1 MTPWLDV
8 ASVTANG
15 SAIDLMNM
23 KQHPCLTRDHP
34 SGKRLCLV
42 TQYLISLAQA
52 ANSTPAQSSGQ
63 GGGGLAGLGGN
74 PIILMVL
81 IFAVMY
87 FIVIRP
93 QSKRAKETQ
102 RMLSEL
108 KKGDEVV
115 TSGGI
120 IGRISGLKDNEITL
134 QVQEG
139 VRIRIQR
146 SAVTGRLKT
155 PTTEPPKNEAK
166 AS

>member
-1 MTPWLDV
+1 
-8 ASVTANG
+8 
-15 SAIDLMNM
+15 
-23 KQHPCLTRDHP
+23 
-34 SGKRLCLV
+34 
-42 TQYLISLAQA
+42 
-52 ANSTPAQSSGQ
+52 
-63 GGGGLAGLGGN
+63 
-74 PIILMVL
+74 MVL

-102 RMLSEL
+102 RMLAEL

-120 IGRISGLKDNEITL
+120 IGRVAGIKDTELTL

-146 SAVTGRLKT
+146 SAVTGRLKN
-155 PTTEPPKNEAK
+155 PTEPTKAEVK

>member
-1 MTPWLDV
+1 
-8 ASVTANG
+8 
-15 SAIDLMNM
+15 
-23 KQHPCLTRDHP
+23 
-34 SGKRLCLV
+34 
-42 TQYLISLAQA
+42 
-52 ANSTPAQSSGQ
+52 
-63 GGGGLAGLGGN
+63 
-74 PIILMVL
+74 MVL

-115 TSGGI
+115 TTGGI
-120 IGRISGLKDNEITL
+120 IGRISGIKDAEITL

-146 SAVTGRLKT
+146 SAVTGRLKAT
-155 PTTEPPKNEAK
+155 SPEPTKTEAK

>member
-1 MTPWLDV
+1 
-8 ASVTANG
+8 
-15 SAIDLMNM
+15 
-23 KQHPCLTRDHP
+23 
-34 SGKRLCLV
+34 
-42 TQYLISLAQA
+42 
-52 ANSTPAQSSGQ
+52 
-63 GGGGLAGLGGN
+63 
-74 PIILMVL
+74 MVL

-102 RMLSEL
+102 KMLAEL

-120 IGRISGLKDNEITL
+120 IGRISGIKDAEITL

-155 PTTEPPKNEAK
+155 TSPEPTKTEAK

>member
-1 MTPWLDV
+1 ML
-8 ASVTANG
+8 
-15 SAIDLMNM
+15 
-23 KQHPCLTRDHP
+23 
-34 SGKRLCLV
+34 
-42 TQYLISLAQA
+42 
-52 ANSTPAQSSGQ
+52 
-63 GGGGLAGLGGN
+63 
-74 PIILMVL
+74 L
-81 IFAVMY
+81 IFGVMY

-115 TSGGI
+115 TTGGV
-120 IGRISGLKDNEITL
+120 IGRISGIKDTEITL

-155 PTTEPPKNEAK
+155 TSSEPTKTEAK